1 MNPVHESD
9 QPVRLVVIDDDP
21 KNLKMVKFTLSS
33 GELEIHTASDPRVG
47 LDLIAQLHPQ
57 IVLIDLVLPGIGG
70 MELLQQIVQ
79 LEQGIA
85 VILMTG
91 HNSPELA
98 TEAIKMGAIDY
109 FPKPFSP
116 QKLRERIDLIVED
129 KKRRQRSSTMGGI
142 AEKQREA
149 LREI

>member
-1 MNPVHESD
+1 M
-9 QPVRLVVIDDDP
+9 
-21 KNLKMVKFTLSS
+21 
-33 GELEIHTASDPRVG
+33 
-47 LDLIAQLHPQ
+47 IAQLRPQ
-57 IVLIDLVLPGIGG
+57 IVLIDLILPGIGG

-79 LEQGIA
+79 LEWGIA

-98 TEAIKMGAIDY
+98 KQAIQMGAADY

-116 QKLRERIDLIVED
+116 RKLRERIELIVQD
-129 KKRRQRSSTMGGI
+129 KKRRQRSSTMDGI

>member
-98 TEAIKMGAIDY
+98 TEAIKMGATDY

-116 QKLRERIDLIVED
+116 SKLRERIDLIVQD
-129 KKRRQRSSTMGGI
+129 KKRRQRSSTLDGI
-142 AEKQREA
+142 AEKQREG